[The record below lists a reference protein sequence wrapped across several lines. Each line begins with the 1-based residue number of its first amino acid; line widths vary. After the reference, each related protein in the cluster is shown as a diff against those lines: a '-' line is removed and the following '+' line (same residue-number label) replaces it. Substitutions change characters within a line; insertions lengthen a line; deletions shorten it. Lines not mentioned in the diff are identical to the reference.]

1 MYSRVPDGMCP
12 IYGYLG
18 VIWVVFAGMCIY
30 GGLYGL
36 LWFSLVIYGLYALYS
51 IFVISL
57 LVSVIFGYMFSLL
70 LPYALYLRLPKVTV

>member
-1 MYSRVPDGMCP
+1 MCP
-12 IYGYLG
+12 LYGDPM

-36 LWFSLVIYGLYALYS
+36 LRFSLVIYGLYALYS

-70 LPYALYLRLPKVTV
+70 LPYTLYLRLPKVTV

>member
-1 MYSRVPDGMCP
+1 M
-12 IYGYLG
+12 

-51 IFVISL
+51 IFVIY
-57 LVSVIFGYMFSLL
+57 LVACVIFGYMVFLL
-70 LPYALYLRLPKVTV
+70 LPYALSY